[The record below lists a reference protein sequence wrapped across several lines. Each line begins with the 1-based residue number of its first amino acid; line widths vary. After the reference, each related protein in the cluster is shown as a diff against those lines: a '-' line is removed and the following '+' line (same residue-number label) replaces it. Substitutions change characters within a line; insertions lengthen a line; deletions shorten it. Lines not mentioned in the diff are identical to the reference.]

1 MASPTSQWVRILDEV
16 DEATAHAIIETHLEA
31 LDAPADTGN
40 ADTLLAR
47 EVFSVELKRYRGT
60 RPYEP
65 ASKPTQGQV
74 TKDLGVQAAHQ
85 DDSTVPAQK
94 RFEWPLVRDST
105 KRRLMDSWRWLT
117 DWYAHTSAQAGQ
129 HFSRARPLKRSAS
142 PLAEESN
149 KRQRLVEHDEEETQP
164 IVVAPQIECAACGD
178 EAEDE
183 DSNNFCHVPCG
194 HWYCDECL
202 QTLFR
207 ATITDESLF
216 PPGCCKQPFEFIAI
230 RPHLPEELAAQ
241 FEAKKEELGN
251 KNRIYCTRPTCSA
264 FIGTDHRNKRVAVC
278 PDCKSETCMACK
290 GPMHE
295 DECPVDEA
303 LESVLK
309 LAGDEDWQRCPDCK
323 GMIELTF
330 GCNHMTCPCS
340 AEFCYACTEPW
351 KNCDCAQWVEERLYD
366 RAQTVAD
373 RGFAGGDVEVAAQRL
388 RNNITC
394 GHERAYN
401 SANWRRFEFAARC
414 GARWIV

>member
-40 ADTLLAR
+40 ADTLLTR

-65 ASKPTQGQV
+65 APKPTQGQV
-74 TKDLGVQAAHQ
+74 TKDLGVQAADQ

-264 FIGTDHRNKRVAVC
+264 FIGTDHRNERVAVC

-323 GMIELTF
+323 GVPALQSSVTPAPSHGRTATAPNGLKSASTTEL
-330 GCNHMTCPCS
+330 
-340 AEFCYACTEPW
+340 
-351 KNCDCAQWVEERLYD
+351 
-366 RAQTVAD
+366 
-373 RGFAGGDVEVAAQRL
+373 
-388 RNNITC
+388 
-394 GHERAYN
+394 
-401 SANWRRFEFAARC
+401 RR
-414 GARWIV
+414 